1 VVAVV
6 VLVVVQHDLT
16 RGRSICIGQPG
27 FSVMEKTVGL
37 PDLFWLKR
45 RMCLDLFS
53 LA

>member
-1 VVAVV
+1 M
-6 VLVVVQHDLT
+6 
-16 RGRSICIGQPG
+16 G
-27 FSVMEKTVGL
+27 KTVGL